1 LETETPIKMNKLSF
15 LKEQKQQSF
24 NKNRKRLVKTFENQD
39 ICKTIL
45 ILLKKAIN
53 LIKKRKSLLAYFF
66 AAGSGV
72 IVQYLVG
79 TSYCIGRLGMTP
91 TAGYSIGFIVSFPVG
106 FILSKIFA
114 FNSRKSGNTK
124 REMLKFSIVLIFSYL
139 ITVYGALLSLNVL
152 TAFFGD
158 FKMQIPFKSK
168 EFSPVGTISHFAG
181 MGFSFIFNYFTHK
194 KFTFVE
200 TGLFDKIK
208 DYKNS
213 RV

>member
-1 LETETPIKMNKLSF
+1 M
-15 LKEQKQQSF
+15 
-24 NKNRKRLVKTFENQD
+24 
-39 ICKTIL
+39 
-45 ILLKKAIN
+45 KKAIN

-79 TSYCIGRLGMTP
+79 TSYCIGQLDMSP
-91 TAGYSIGFIVSFPVG
+91 TAGYSIGFIVSIPVG

-124 REMLKFSIVLIFSYL
+124 REIIKFSIVLVFAYL
-139 ITVYGALLSLNVL
+139 ITVYGALLTLHLL

-158 FKMQIPFKSK
+158 FKMHIPFKS
-168 EFSPVGTISHFAG
+168 EDFSLIGTISHFAG

-200 TGLFDKIK
+200 TGLLDKIK
-208 DYKNS
+208 DFKNS

>member
-1 LETETPIKMNKLSF
+1 
-15 LKEQKQQSF
+15 
-24 NKNRKRLVKTFENQD
+24 
-39 ICKTIL
+39 
-45 ILLKKAIN
+45 LKKAAS
-53 LIKKRKSLLAYFF
+53 LIQKRKSLLAYFF
-66 AAGSGV
+66 AAGTGV

-79 TSYCIGRLGMTP
+79 TSYCIGHLGMSP
-91 TAGYSIGFIVSFPVG
+91 TVGYSIGFIVSFPVG

-124 REMLKFSIVLIFSYL
+124 REMIKFSMVLVFSYL
-139 ITVYGALLSLNVL
+139 ITVCGAVLSLNLL

-158 FKMQIPFKSK
+158 FKMHVPFKRE
-168 EFSPVGTISHFAG
+168 EFSPIGTISHFAG

-208 DYKNS
+208 DYKKQ
-213 RV
+213 RA

>member
-1 LETETPIKMNKLSF
+1 MKSTSN
-15 LKEQKQQSF
+15 
-24 NKNRKRLVKTFENQD
+24 
-39 ICKTIL
+39 
-45 ILLKKAIN
+45 LLQ
-53 LIKKRKSLLAYFF
+53 KRKSLLAYFF

-79 TSYCIGRLGMTP
+79 TSYCIGHLGMSP
-91 TAGYSIGFIVSFPVG
+91 MAGYSIGFIVSFPVG

-124 REMLKFSIVLIFSYL
+124 REMIKFSIVLVFSYL
-139 ITVYGALLSLNVL
+139 ITVYGALLSLNLL

-158 FKMQIPFKSK
+158 LKMHIPFKTE
-168 EFSPVGTISHFAG
+168 EFSPIGTISHFAG

-200 TGLFDKIK
+200 TGIFDKLKEFKKSKI
-208 DYKNS
+208 
-213 RV
+213 

>member
-1 LETETPIKMNKLSF
+1 M
-15 LKEQKQQSF
+15 
-24 NKNRKRLVKTFENQD
+24 
-39 ICKTIL
+39 
-45 ILLKKAIN
+45 KKAAS
-53 LIKKRKSLLAYFF
+53 LIQKRKSLIAYFF

-79 TSYCIGRLGMTP
+79 TTYCIGQLGLSP
-91 TAGYSIGFIVSFPVG
+91 TDGYSIGFIASFPVG

-114 FNSRKSGNTK
+114 FNSRKSGKTK
-124 REMLKFSIVLIFSYL
+124 REIIKFCLVLVFSYL

-152 TAFFGD
+152 SNLFGD
-158 FKMQIPFKSK
+158 FKMHIPFKK
-168 EFSPVGTISHFAG
+168 QEFSPIGTISHFAG
-181 MGFSFIFNYFTHK
+181 MGFSFIFNYITHK

-208 DYKNS
+208 DYKKQ

>member
-1 LETETPIKMNKLSF
+1 M
-15 LKEQKQQSF
+15 
-24 NKNRKRLVKTFENQD
+24 
-39 ICKTIL
+39 
-45 ILLKKAIN
+45 KKASY

-79 TSYCIGRLGMTP
+79 TSYCIGHLGMSP
-91 TAGYSIGFIVSFPVG
+91 SAGYSIGFIVSIPVG

-124 REMLKFSIVLIFSYL
+124 REMIKFSIVLVFAYL
-139 ITVYGALLSLNVL
+139 ITVYGALLALHLL
-152 TAFFGD
+152 TALFGD
-158 FKMQIPFKSK
+158 FKMQIPFKTK
-168 EFSPVGTISHFAG
+168 EFSLIGTVSHFAG

-200 TGLFDKIK
+200 TGLFNKIK
-208 DYKNS
+208 DYRNS